1 MVNED
6 FGKLVK
12 LFMTCIVD
20 VIYFFLYFVFWW
32 ITFMLL
38 FRVLGSYQS
47 FERKGH
53 GYPDVSP
60 FLVYMSLVLENTVG
74 NIFNPTY
81 DFWNGFKQKELFIY
95 LIWVVWFFNQL
106 IMLIIL
112 MNFLIAVITQSYENV
127 MNK

>member
-1 MVNED
+1 MVNDD

-20 VIYFFLYFVFWW
+20 VIYFFLYFDLWMVA
-32 ITFMLL
+32 FMLL
-38 FRVLGSYQS
+38 FRVLGAYQS
-47 FERKGH
+47 FEGAAK
-53 GYPDVSP
+53 GYPDTSP
-60 FLVYMSLVLENTVG
+60 VVVYASLVLENTVG

-81 DFWNGFKQKELFIY
+81 TYWDSFEHKEVFIY
-95 LIWVVWFFNQL
+95 LIWIVWFYNQL